1 MHAGDM
7 SARVWFTIAVLA
19 VFAAAIVYTAICAR
33 MAVAAESAADEIVA
47 ADRVRQFDAPQREP
61 EAAHAVPQAA

>member
-1 MHAGDM
+1 M

-33 MAVAAESAADEIVA
+33 AAVAAESAADDLA
-47 ADRVRQFDAPQREP
+47 TADGARQLDAPQREP
-61 EAAHAVPQAA
+61 QAAHAVPQAA